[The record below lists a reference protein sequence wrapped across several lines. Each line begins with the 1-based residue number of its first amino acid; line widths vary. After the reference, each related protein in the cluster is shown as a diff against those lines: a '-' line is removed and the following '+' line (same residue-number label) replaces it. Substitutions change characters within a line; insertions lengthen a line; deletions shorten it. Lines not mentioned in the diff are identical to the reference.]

1 MTEKEKMNIMNEMV
15 QDMMDTGEDEI
26 EDEDVDKLIND
37 MTKEEVAKKQK
48 KL

>member
-1 MTEKEKMNIMNEMV
+1 MTEKEKMQIMNEMA
-15 QDMMDTGEDEI
+15 QDMMEGGDEEI

>member
-1 MTEKEKMNIMNEMV
+1 MNEMV

-26 EDEDVDKLIND
+26 EDDEIDKLIND

>member
-1 MTEKEKMNIMNEMV
+1 MTEKEIMNIMNEMV